1 MKTLLF
7 ALVFLMNFSV
17 VYGQS
22 FDRKVIASAGKDASN
37 GASLSMNA
45 YYMAYTVGEPLIY
58 GSSSTTNKLNNGFIQ
73 PFPNATINPSTP
85 SGLILANGD
94 ILVYP
99 NPFGNY
105 LMVDGPEENEEDI
118 KVQLIDQQGKL
129 ILDHQVLPKKY
140 KLEIPEYFAPGVYF
154 LNLYSLQGQFIQQN
168 KLIKMSVEQNENIR

>member
-7 ALVFLMNFSV
+7 LGILINLFFT
-17 VYGQS
+17 YGQS

-58 GSSSTTNKLNNGFIQ
+58 GGSSSTNKLNNGFIQ

-129 ILDHQVLPKKY
+129 ILDHQLLPKKH
-140 KLEIPEYFAPGVYF
+140 KLEIPEYCAPGVYF

-168 KLIKMSVEQNENIR
+168 KLIKMNIDLNTNNR

>member
-7 ALVFLMNFSV
+7 LGILINLFFT
-17 VYGQS
+17 YGQS

-58 GSSSTTNKLNNGFIQ
+58 GGSSSTNKLNNGFIQ

-129 ILDHQVLPKKY
+129 ILDQHVLPKKY
-140 KLEIPEYFAPGVYF
+140 KLEIPEYCAPGVYF

-168 KLIKMSVEQNENIR
+168 KLIKMNIDLNTNNR

>member
-7 ALVFLMNFSV
+7 LGILINLFFT
-17 VYGQS
+17 YGQS

-58 GSSSTTNKLNNGFIQ
+58 GGSSSTNKLNNGFIQ
-73 PFPNATINPSTP
+73 PFPNATINPNTP

-105 LMVDGPEENEEDI
+105 LMVDGPEENEEEI

-129 ILDHQVLPKKY
+129 ILDHQLLPKKH
-140 KLEIPEYFAPGVYF
+140 KLEIPEYCAPGVYF

-168 KLIKMSVEQNENIR
+168 KLIKMNVEQNENIR

>member
-7 ALVFLMNFSV
+7 LGILINLFVT
-17 VYGQS
+17 YGQS

-58 GSSSTTNKLNNGFIQ
+58 GGSSSTNKLNNGFIQ

-140 KLEIPEYFAPGVYF
+140 KLEIPEYCAPGVYF

-168 KLIKMSVEQNENIR
+168 KLIKMNAEQNENIR